1 MFLIGFILIF
11 SCESAEQKKERLQ
24 IEEIEAARILEE
36 EMKIKQELEL
46 ERKRVAEEN
55 RVVKET
61 KRIENEQY
69 QKYINNSLSN
79 GSIPY
84 NSCFGGN
91 SSCTEWGCSE
101 IKVTTPRDSDVVV
114 TLKRDGKV
122 VRHAYINANST
133 FTFQIP
139 NGTYQPFFYYGNGWN
154 PEKKVESSTCQ
165 NLKGG
170 FIEGE
175 VFGKDIPQSLNNNVL
190 TYELILQQSGNFSS
204 KPSSSMEAF

>member
-1 MFLIGFILIF
+1 MLIL

-24 IEEIEAARILEE
+24 KEEIEAARILEE
-36 EMKIKQELEL
+36 KKKIKQELEL
-46 ERKRVAEEN
+46 ESARVAEEA
-55 RVVKET
+55 RILEAKE
-61 KRIENEQY
+61 RIEQELYN
-69 QKYINNSLSN
+69 KYINNSLSS
-79 GSIPY
+79 GATPY
-84 NSCFGGN
+84 KSCFGGN

-101 IKVTTPRDSDVVV
+101 IKVTTPRSSDVVV
-114 TLKRDGKV
+114 TIKRDGKV

-190 TYELILQQSGNFSS
+190 TYELILQQSGNFST
-204 KPSSSMEAF
+204 KPSSSIEAF